1 MTRWFLPLLIWLAVL
16 AGFSHAQSLASLVAD
31 SVVVD
36 PKGRIIADGNVVVYF
51 DGTRLRADRIV
62 YDRQTDTLSVDGDI
76 VLRDASGDV
85 FTADGATLNGDLQD
99 GLLTSARLV
108 LDQQL
113 QLAAAQIARVDDRYT
128 TLRRV
133 VASSCQVCAK
143 NPTPLW
149 EIRASR
155 VVHDTIERQLYFDG
169 AQFRL
174 AGVPVLY
181 VPRLRLPDPSL
192 ERASGLLIPELRTSS
207 DLGTGIQLPYFIAL
221 GPHADATLTPYLSAS
236 TTTLEFEYRQEIK
249 NGRLTFEGA
258 ATNDDTL
265 GGRGYF
271 FANGRYRL
279 PRGFIATGQLEFVS
293 DAGYLF
299 QYDYSSKDR
308 LTNELA
314 LDRVRDK
321 DLFRAS
327 ITEFR
332 TLREQEIPIRD
343 TLPDRFVEVSYERD
357 LADAYFGGRALLRFD
372 SAALNRPSSSDILG
386 RDVSRI
392 GAGLEWSRRSIF
404 DAGLVL
410 DTEAAMRVDAYN
422 IGQDSTFERNTFRA
436 APRAATEL
444 RWPHTRMTASGAT
457 EVVEPILRLD
467 FANVTGNAV
476 PLEDSRI
483 IEFDEAN
490 LFAPTRF
497 PGIDGIEDGTRAAIG
512 VNWHRTSAD
521 GWTANL
527 AFGRVASLDGT
538 LQFSDT
544 ADGLDAD
551 QSEWL
556 FAGQL
561 ALHDRLWLSSRS
573 LFDDN
578 VAFTLNETRVD
589 WQAERAGIS
598 SSYLF
603 AQPEPAEGRTDKLS
617 EWAVEGVLDLNDNWT
632 ASADWRYDFN
642 EGRAARA
649 GIGLDYETD
658 CIRIDL
664 SVTRRYATSTSVTP
678 TTDFGFRVSLLG
690 VGNGQKQGTNR
701 SVCKG

>member
-1 MTRWFLPLLIWLAVL
+1 MIRWLCSLLLCASLLPAML
-16 AGFSHAQSLASLVAD
+16 HAQTVASLVAD

-36 PKGRIIADGNVVVYF
+36 PAGRIMAEGNVVIFYE
-51 DGTRLRADRIV
+51 GNRLLADRII
-62 YDRQTDTLSVDGDI
+62 YDRATDTLSIEGD
-76 VLRDASGDV
+76 VTLTGTSGDV
-85 FTADGATLNGDLQD
+85 FTADGATLNSELREGV
-99 GLLTSARLV
+99 LTSARLV

-133 VASSCQVCAK
+133 VASSCEVCAA

-155 VVHDTIERQLYFDG
+155 VVHDTEGQQLYFDN

-174 AGVPVLY
+174 AGVPLLY
-181 VPRLRLPDPSL
+181 LPRLRLPDPTL
-192 ERASGLLIPELRTSS
+192 DRASGFLIPELRTSS
-207 DLGTGIQLPYFIAL
+207 DLGTGLQLPYFIAI
-221 GPHADATLTPYLSAS
+221 GPHADATLTPYLSAK
-236 TTTLEFEYRQEIK
+236 TRTLEFSYRQEIR
-249 NGRLTFEGA
+249 NGRLSFEGA
-258 ATNDDTL
+258 ATSDDDS
-265 GGRGYF
+265 GGRGYL
-271 FANGRYRL
+271 FANGTYFL
-279 PRGFIATGQLEFVS
+279 PQGFIATGQLEFVS
-293 DAGYLF
+293 DPGYLF

-314 LDRVRDK
+314 IDRVREK

-332 TLREQEIPIRD
+332 TLRDQEIPIRD
-343 TLPDRFVEVSYERD
+343 TLPDRFIETSYQRD
-357 LADAYFGGRALLRFD
+357 LDGLQFGGQTALRFD
-372 SAALNRPSSSDILG
+372 TAALNRPSSADILG

-392 GAGLEWSRRSIF
+392 GFGADWSRRDQFRSGF
-404 DAGLVL
+404 VL
-410 DTEAAMRVDAYN
+410 ETEAALRIDAYN
-422 IGQDSTFERNTFRA
+422 VGQDSTFERNSLRA

-444 RWPHTRMTASGAT
+444 RWPHSRTTATGTS
-457 EVVEPILRLD
+457 EVLEPILRLD
-467 FANVTGNAV
+467 LANVTGSDV

-490 LFAPTRF
+490 LFAPSRF
-497 PGIDGIEDGTRAAIG
+497 PGIDGIEEGSRAAIG
-512 VNWHRTSAD
+512 FNWHRIQQN
-521 GWTANL
+521 GWAANL
-527 AFGRVASLDGT
+527 AVGRVASLDGT

-544 ADGLDAD
+544 GGTDAD

-556 FAGQL
+556 LAGRL
-561 ALHDRLWLSSRS
+561 ALGDRLWLSSRS

-578 VAFTLNETRVD
+578 VAFTLSETRVD
-589 WQAERAGIS
+589 WQNETTSLS

-603 AQPEPAEGRTDKLS
+603 AQPEPAEGRGDKLS
-617 EWAVEGVLDLNDNWT
+617 EWAFGGSLELNENWT
-632 ASADWRYDFN
+632 ASADWRYDFS

-649 GIGLDYETD
+649 GLGLDFETD

-701 SVCKG
+701 PVCRG